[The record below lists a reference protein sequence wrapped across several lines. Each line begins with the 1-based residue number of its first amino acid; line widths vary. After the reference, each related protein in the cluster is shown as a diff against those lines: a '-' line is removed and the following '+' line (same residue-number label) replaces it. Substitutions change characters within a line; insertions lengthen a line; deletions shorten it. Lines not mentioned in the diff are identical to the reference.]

1 MSNGQLSAI
10 RRIGRTPFTT
20 PMLVPSY
27 SSRGFPVGSIFELL
41 SPYTTSTCLISAYDI
56 YHRLLPR
63 RALFASDLV
72 FVDSGGYEGYASS
85 ELSRPASW
93 SLRAYRRVLRQLEE
107 RTTIVPVTFD
117 YENRRPTA
125 KQFGASA
132 RLIEKYPMFHWD
144 CLIKPEGANSGQVNV
159 NMVVESLP
167 FAPTFAILGFVEQEL
182 GRSILERARN
192 IARIRRAL
200 VEIGNDLPIHIFG
213 CLDPGLV
220 RYYAMAGADIF
231 DGLQWL
237 RNVITEGGTIR
248 MSTVIVRDRLWEN
261 DEDLTEAYFQVH
273 NLDALH
279 RLQTSLRRFAGTG
292 RLSELG
298 LSPADQDQPT
308 TIGGKQCAELAAEA

>member
-1 MSNGQLSAI
+1 MRGIAESRLKQRSAAIGGQSAPAASVLHVLIGGHSVSNGQLSAI

-72 FVDSGGYEGYASS
+72 
-85 ELSRPASW
+85 
-93 SLRAYRRVLRQLEE
+93 
-107 RTTIVPVTFD
+107 
-117 YENRRPTA
+117 
-125 KQFGASA
+125 
-132 RLIEKYPMFHWD
+132 
-144 CLIKPEGANSGQVNV
+144 
-159 NMVVESLP
+159 
-167 FAPTFAILGFVEQEL
+167 FVEQEL

-248 MSTVIVRDRLWEN
+248 MSTVIVR
-261 DEDLTEAYFQVH
+261 
-273 NLDALH
+273 
-279 RLQTSLRRFAGTG
+279 
-292 RLSELG
+292 
-298 LSPADQDQPT
+298 
-308 TIGGKQCAELAAEA
+308 